1 MEIAIAGGVIFVLII
16 VWFRMK
22 IKRDVANAL
31 EEKGALVGKWTVYY
45 DVPGQRIGLKA
56 SFGEEYLLRF
66 FVFRLVDLLH
76 FFAGMKAQQR
86 EVMDTVLAAARNQGA
101 TWQLLFPPPPVDLT
115 NSAPSPEGK
124 LVHYFDGQLYE
135 GEASQPSFIGGDAIA
150 KQAGLFGECIALAGH
165 LAQTQPD
172 AVRKA
177 VEALVRIQEEQGDNH
192 PSPFFWRRA
201 RAALNAE

>member
-1 MEIAIAGGVIFVLII
+1 MEIAIAGAVIFVLII
-16 VWFRMK
+16 VWFRLK
-22 IKRDVANAL
+22 LKRDAADAL
-31 EEKGALVGKWTVYY
+31 QEKGALVGDWSVYY

-56 SFGEEYLLRF
+56 NFGEEYLLRF
-66 FVFRLVDLLH
+66 LVFRLVDLLSYL
-76 FFAGMKAQQR
+76 AGMKAQQR

-101 TWQLLFPPPPVDLT
+101 SWHLLFPPPPEGLF
-115 NSAPSPEGK
+115 NSDTSPDGK
-124 LVHYFDGQLYE
+124 LFHYFDGQLYE
-135 GEASQPSFIGGDAIA
+135 GEASQPRFMGGDSIA

-177 VEALVRIQEEQGDNH
+177 VEAVVRHQDEQGDNH